1 METSINHNSVDSSD
15 LESFDTISSN
25 EKLLPQFRSSRK
37 IKDLS
42 EMPLNKNW
50 KNYMWSLILMVA
62 VSVFQIYLIIQCHTS
77 FFYRV

>member
-62 VSVFQIYLIIQCHTS
+62 VSVFQIHLIIQCHTS